1 MPMQVALLKKP
12 KSTVT
17 VKASLSAEEFTI
29 HIQQVT
35 QQAVAKAELPG
46 FRKGKAPEKMVVEK
60 IGEATLLEEAASE
73 ALNKVYPTILKEHHI
88 DAIGH
93 PHVRITKLAR
103 GNPLEFEAEIAVLPE
118 ITLPDYKDMATKK
131 NAEQK
136 KEIIITDEELNKTI
150 DWLQKSRAAKN
161 GETTELTNEFA
172 QSLGAYNTVDD
183 LKNSIRE
190 NMKFEKEQKAR
201 DERRM
206 ELLGAVA
213 EKTTIELPD
222 ILVES
227 EKEKMGLELKNGV
240 ESIGMTWEA
249 YLSHIKKTQDDLNTE
264 WQKDAEK
271 RAASALI
278 LREIAKNEHIEP
290 SDDEL
295 NAWVY
300 NYLASRDE
308 SEKKNIDLVRVK
320 EYAYGVLRNI
330 KVFEF
335 LERINE

>member
-1 MPMQVALLKKP
+1 MQIEITKKP

-17 VKASLSAEEFTI
+17 AKGSLSAEEFNI

-35 QQAVAKAELPG
+35 QHIVAEAELPG

-60 IGEATLLEEAASE
+60 MGEATLLEKAASE
-73 ALNKVYPTILKEHHI
+73 ALSKVYPTILKEQHI
-88 DAIGH
+88 DAIGR
-93 PHVRITKLAR
+93 PHIRITKLAR
-103 GNPLEFEAEIAVLPE
+103 GNPLEFEADIAVLPE
-118 ITLPDYKDMATKK
+118 IILPGYKDMAKKK
-131 NAEQK
+131 NAEP
-136 KEIIITDEELNKTI
+136 KEEITISDEELNKTI

-161 GETTELTNEFA
+161 GETTELTDEFA
-172 QSLGAYNTVDD
+172 QALGAYKTVAD
-183 LKNSIRE
+183 LKNAIRE

-201 DERRM
+201 NKRHA
-206 ELLGAVA
+206 ELLDAVR
-213 EKTTIELPD
+213 ENSILEVPD
-222 ILVES
+222 ILVIS
-227 EKEKMGLELKNGV
+227 EKEKMLAELKANI
-240 ESIGMTWEA
+240 EHMGMTWNV
-249 YLSHIKKTQDDLNTE
+249 YLSHIKKTENDLNTE

-271 RAASALI
+271 RAASALV

-290 SDDEL
+290 TDSEL

-308 SEKKNIDLVRVK
+308 SEKKNIDQKRVK

-335 LERINE
+335 LEQVK